1 MSFSFRRTSVAAG
14 LAALALAIGGLPATA
29 VTPSAPVPGQSTPTM
44 ATAAAADYTVE
55 KTGGLTELSEQ
66 NPAGGAGA
74 IFDSRKP
81 SGTSV
86 SNLLTPQRTISFPLA
101 VGGLSVPADATAV
114 ILNVTAIAPT
124 RPGWLTVWP
133 SDRTRPAAST
143 LNFAPGTP
151 TPNLAVVPI
160 TASRTLKVMN
170 GSSGSTQVLVAFE
183 GWVRS
188 NGGVQRPG
196 SLTPTTG
203 TRVLDT
209 RAAGPAVPAQGYRD
223 VTVGGHGVPV
233 GASAALLDVVA
244 VKPTRAGYLVAHPSD
259 TARPT
264 STALTYRVGTD
275 RAALTLTKLSAT
287 GKVRVWNM
295 SSAPVHLVVD
305 SFGWVMGGDSS
316 ATPAGT
322 TAITPQRV
330 LDERVGVGSRR
341 EIPLPAGVQGTASG
355 VVLAITATGSTT
367 SSHLQVGL
375 NAWDLNAPLA
385 LSPSLLNF
393 APGETVTNTAY
404 LPVPSRGPLVVSV
417 NSGTARVVVD
427 VVGIIRPQVQ
437 FDGRVVTEADGQPVN
452 PGRVDNNP
460 STVGSTPTRG
470 DGTFS
475 HTVPFAGVPR
485 PLCASVTSD
494 TGTPDPAWARGCLGG
509 SVVRTLLPTETGSK
523 VIVGDLRVARVGTA
537 SGRVTS
543 PTGTSPAGSLAVLH
557 RTDNAY
563 LVTADVAAN
572 GTWQMPAV
580 PVGTYVAYV
589 RGPSAALVGEA
600 LDEVPLI
607 TTGIT
612 SHQERLTLLLGS
624 TATRYVVTANSATA
638 VGDAQLLAPG
648 TLNGVVVDPDG
659 SLADV
664 TVEWRHT
671 SGYLLAS
678 GPAGTTPMTHT
689 LRPGGWVLC
698 ATEAAVTRCSGGASS
713 FAGATPV
720 VVASGATVTSTVT
733 LP

>member
-1 MSFSFRRTSVAAG
+1 V
-14 LAALALAIGGLPATA
+14 
-29 VTPSAPVPGQSTPTM
+29 
-44 ATAAAADYTVE
+44 
-55 KTGGLTELSEQ
+55 
-66 NPAGGAGA
+66 
-74 IFDSRKP
+74 
-81 SGTSV
+81 
-86 SNLLTPQRTISFPLA
+86 
-101 VGGLSVPADATAV
+101 
-114 ILNVTAIAPT
+114 
-124 RPGWLTVWP
+124 
-133 SDRTRPAAST
+133 
-143 LNFAPGTP
+143 
-151 TPNLAVVPI
+151 
-160 TASRTLKVMN
+160 
-170 GSSGSTQVLVAFE
+170 
-183 GWVRS
+183 
-188 NGGVQRPG
+188 
-196 SLTPTTG
+196 
-203 TRVLDT
+203 
-209 RAAGPAVPAQGYRD
+209 
-223 VTVGGHGVPV
+223 
-233 GASAALLDVVA
+233 
-244 VKPTRAGYLVAHPSD
+244 
-259 TARPT
+259 
-264 STALTYRVGTD
+264 D
-275 RAALTLTKLSAT
+275 RAALSLTKLSAT
-287 GKVRVWNM
+287 GKVRIWNM

-305 SFGWVMGGDSS
+305 SFGWVAGGDSS

-330 LDERVGVGSRR
+330 LDQRIGVGSRTVV
-341 EIPLPAGVQGTASG
+341 PLPNGVQGTASG
-355 VVLAITATGSTT
+355 VVVAITATGATT
-367 SSHLQVGL
+367 SGYLQVGL

-385 LSPSLLNF
+385 LTPSLLNYG
-393 APGETVTNTAY
+393 PGETVTNTAY
-404 LPVPSRGPLVVSV
+404 LPVPSRGPLVLSITP
-417 NSGTARVVVD
+417 SSARVIID

-437 FDGRVVTEADGQPVN
+437 FDGRVVSEADGQAVN
-452 PGRVDNNP
+452 PARVDNDP
-460 STVGSTPTRG
+460 GGGGSTPTRG

-475 HTVPFAGVPR
+475 HTVPFAGAPR
-485 PLCASVTSD
+485 PLCASATLG

-509 SVVRTLLPTETGSK
+509 SVVRTLLPAETGSR
-523 VIVGDLRVARVGTA
+523 VIVDDLRLARVGTA

-543 PTGTSPAGSLAVLH
+543 PAGTSTAGSLALLQ
-557 RTDNAY
+557 RIDNAY
-563 LVTADVAAN
+563 LVTADVAPN

-580 PVGTYVAYV
+580 PVGTYVAMV
-589 RGPSAALVGEA
+589 RGPSAALLGEA

>member
-1 MSFSFRRTSVAAG
+1 MPFPFRRTSLAAG
-14 LAALALAIGGLPATA
+14 LAALALTLGGLPAMA
-29 VTPSAPVPGQSTPTM
+29 ATPSAPVPRAVAPRTT
-44 ATAAAADYTVE
+44 TAAAAGYTVE
-55 KTGGLTELSEQ
+55 KTGGLTELKEQ
-66 NPAGGAGA
+66 NPAGGGA
-74 IFDSRKP
+74 IFDSRRP
-81 SGTSV
+81 SGTGVGSP
-86 SNLLTPQRTISFPLA
+86 LMPQRTISFPLA
-101 VGGLSVPADATAV
+101 VGGLTVPADATAV

-124 RPGWLTVWP
+124 RAGWLTVWP

-151 TPNLAVVPI
+151 TPNLAVVPV

-170 GSSGSTQVLVAFE
+170 GSSGSTQVLVTFE

-203 TRVLDT
+203 TRVVDT
-209 RAAGPAVPAQGYRD
+209 RTAGPAVPARGYRD
-223 VTVGGHGVPV
+223 VSVGGHGVPV

-264 STALTYRVGTD
+264 STALSYRVGSD

-305 SFGWVMGGDSS
+305 SFGWVAGGDSS

-341 EIPLPAGVQGTASG
+341 VIPLPAGVQGTASG

-367 SSHLQVGL
+367 GSHLQVGL

-393 APGETVTNTAY
+393 MPGETVTNTAY
-404 LPVPSRGPLVVSV
+404 LPVPSRGPLVVSAT
-417 NSGTARVVVD
+417 SGTVRVVVD
-427 VVGIIRPQVQ
+427 VVGIIGPQVLV
-437 FDGRVVTEADGQPVN
+437 DGTVVTEADAQPVN
-452 PGRVDNNP
+452 PGRVGNDLRALG
-460 STVGSTPTRG
+460 TTPTRS

-475 HTVPFAGVPR
+475 RPVPFAASPMPV
-485 PLCASVTSD
+485 CASVALA
-494 TGTPDPAWARGCLGG
+494 TGAADPAWARGCVGG
-509 SVVRTLLPTETGSK
+509 TVVPTLLPADTGSK
-523 VIVGDLRVARVGTA
+523 VLVGDVRLARVGTA

-543 PTGTSPAGSLAVLH
+543 PAGTSPVGSLAVLH

-580 PVGTYVAYV
+580 PAGTYVAYV
-589 RGPSAALVGEA
+589 RGPTAALLGEA

-612 SHQERLTLLLGS
+612 SHQQRLSLLLGS
-624 TATRYVVTANSATA
+624 NATRYVVTAASATA

-648 TLNGVVVDPDG
+648 TLKGVVVDPDG

-678 GPAGTTPMTHT
+678 GPAGSTPMTHT
-689 LRPGGWVLC
+689 LRPGSWVLC
-698 ATEAAVTRCSGGASS
+698 ATEGAVTRCSGGGSS
-713 FAGATPV
+713 FADATPV
-720 VVASGATVTSTVT
+720 SVESGATVTTTVT

>member
-1 MSFSFRRTSVAAG
+1 MSFPFRRTSVAVG
-14 LAALALAIGGLPATA
+14 LAALAMALGGVPATA
-29 VTPSAPVPGQSTPTM
+29 VTPAAPVLRAATPAM
-44 ATAAAADYTVE
+44 ATAAAADYSVE

-66 NPAGGAGA
+66 NPYGGT
-74 IFDSRKP
+74 IFDSRDP
-81 SGTSV
+81 VGTGAG
-86 SNLLTPQRTISFPLA
+86 NLLTPQRVLTFPLE
-101 VGGLSVPADATAV
+101 VGGVSVPADATAV
-114 ILNVTAIAPT
+114 ILNVTAVSPT

-133 SDRTRPAAST
+133 SDRSRPTAST

-151 TPNLAVVPI
+151 TPNMAVVPI
-160 TASRTLKVMN
+160 TTSRKLKVMN

-183 GWVRS
+183 GWIRS
-188 NGGVQRPG
+188 NGAVQRPG

-203 TRVLDT
+203 TRVIDT
-209 RAAGPAVPAQGYRD
+209 RTAGPAVPAKGFRD
-223 VTVGGHGVPV
+223 VLVGGHGVPV
-233 GASAALLDVVA
+233 GASAALLDVIA
-244 VKPTRAGYLVAHPSD
+244 VKPTRAGYLIAHPSD

-264 STALTYRVGTD
+264 STTLSFRVGAD
-275 RAALTLTKLSAT
+275 RAALSLTKLSAT

-305 SFGWVMGGDSS
+305 SFGWVAGGDSS
-316 ATPAGT
+316 VTPAGT

-330 LDERVGVGSRR
+330 LDERIGVGSRR
-341 EIPLPAGVQGTASG
+341 VIPLPAGVQGTASG

-375 NAWDLNAPLA
+375 NDWDVNAPLA

-393 APGETVTNTAY
+393 APGQTVTNTAY
-404 LPVPSRGPLVVSV
+404 LPVPSRGPLVVSATT
-417 NSGTARVVVD
+417 GTVRVVVD

-485 PLCASVTSD
+485 PLCASVTSN

-523 VIVGDLRVARVGTA
+523 VIVSDLRLARVGTA

-543 PTGTSPAGSLAVLH
+543 PTGTSPTGSLAVLH

-580 PVGTYVAYV
+580 PAGTYVAYV
-589 RGPSAALVGEA
+589 RGPSAALRGRGPRRGAAHHHRDHLTPGAAHPAARVHRHA
-600 LDEVPLI
+600 L
-607 TTGIT
+607 
-612 SHQERLTLLLGS
+612 R
-624 TATRYVVTANSATA
+624 R
-638 VGDAQLLAPG
+638 DARQC
-648 TLNGVVVDPDG
+648 DG
-659 SLADV
+659 SRRRPAARPRHAHWHGGRPRRLAGR
-664 TVEWRHT
+664 RHRRVAAH
-671 SGYLLAS
+671 LRL
-678 GPAGTTPMTHT
+678 PAG
-689 LRPGGWVLC
+689 LRPGRHH
-698 ATEAAVTRCSGGASS
+698 ADDARAAPG
-713 FAGATPV
+713 
-720 VVASGATVTSTVT
+720 
-733 LP
+733 